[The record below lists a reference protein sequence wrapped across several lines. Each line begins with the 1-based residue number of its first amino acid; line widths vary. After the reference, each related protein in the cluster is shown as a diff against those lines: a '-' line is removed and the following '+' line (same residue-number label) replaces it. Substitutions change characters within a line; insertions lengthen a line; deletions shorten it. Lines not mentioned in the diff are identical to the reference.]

1 MLTAITLANASF
13 QGDRIMSDV
22 EGPGFTIKDK
32 RSSKQSE
39 EEAKA
44 ADASQAKDQAPP
56 EEKQAPPEEKQAPP
70 EEKQAPPEE
79 KQAPPEEEQAPPKD
93 FELNFS
99 TFVLSLTSSA
109 FYHLGDIPD
118 PLTGKKEENLP
129 AVKQTIDIL
138 IMLQEKTKNNL
149 DADEAKLMEQLIYE
163 LQMKYVAKT
172 PK

>member
-1 MLTAITLANASF
+1 
-13 QGDRIMSDV
+13 MSDV

-32 RSSKQSE
+32 RSSNQSE
-39 EEAKA
+39 EEAKT
-44 ADASQAKDQAPP
+44 ADASPPKEQAPP
-56 EEKQAPPEEKQAPP
+56 EKESPPQ
-70 EEKQAPPEE
+70 
-79 KQAPPEEEQAPPKD
+79 D

-138 IMLQEKTKNNL
+138 IMLKEKTKNNL
-149 DADEAKLMEQLIYE
+149 EADEAKLLEQLIYE
-163 LQMKYVAKT
+163 LQMKYMAKT

>member
-1 MLTAITLANASF
+1 
-13 QGDRIMSDV
+13 MSDV

-32 RSSKQSE
+32 RSSNQSE
-39 EEAKA
+39 EEAKT
-44 ADASQAKDQAPP
+44 ADASQPKEQAPAEEKQSPPQEKESPP
-56 EEKQAPPEEKQAPP
+56 EEKESPPQ
-70 EEKQAPPEE
+70 
-79 KQAPPEEEQAPPKD
+79 D

-138 IMLQEKTKNNL
+138 IMLKEKTKNNL
-149 DADEAKLMEQLIYE
+149 EADEAKLLEQLIYE
-163 LQMKYVAKT
+163 LQMKYMAKT

>member
-1 MLTAITLANASF
+1 
-13 QGDRIMSDV
+13 MSDT
-22 EGPGFTIKDK
+22 EGEGFTIKDK
-32 RSSKQSE
+32 RSSNQSD

-44 ADASQAKDQAPP
+44 ADESQKKEPAAKEESPPQA
-56 EEKQAPPEEKQAPP
+56 EEKE
-70 EEKQAPPEE
+70 
-79 KQAPPEEEQAPPKD
+79 

-118 PLTGKKEENLP
+118 PMTGEKAENLP

-138 IMLQEKTKNNL
+138 IMLQNKTKNNL
-149 DADEAKLMEQLIYE
+149 DAEEAKLMEQLIYE
-163 LQMKYVAKT
+163 LQVKYVAKK

>member
-1 MLTAITLANASF
+1 
-13 QGDRIMSDV
+13 MSDV

-44 ADASQAKDQAPP
+44 SDESQKKEQPPREKPAPK
-56 EEKQAPPEEKQAPP
+56 EEGQN
-70 EEKQAPPEE
+70 
-79 KQAPPEEEQAPPKD
+79 

-118 PLTGKKEENLP
+118 PVTGEKKENLP

-138 IMLQEKTKNNL
+138 VMLKEKTKNNL
-149 DADEAKLMEQLIYE
+149 DADESKLMEQLIYE
-163 LQMKYVAKT
+163 LQMKYVAKA

>member
-1 MLTAITLANASF
+1 MLAAITLVNASF

-44 ADASQAKDQAPP
+44 ADASQAKD
-56 EEKQAPPEEKQAPP
+56 QAPPEEKQAPP

-138 IMLQEKTKNNL
+138 IMLNEKTKNNL

-163 LQMKYVAKT
+163 LQVKYVAKT

>member
-1 MLTAITLANASF
+1 
-13 QGDRIMSDV
+13 MSDV

-70 EEKQAPPEE
+70 EEKQS
-79 KQAPPEEEQAPPKD
+79 PPKD

-163 LQMKYVAKT
+163 LQVKYVAKT

>member
-1 MLTAITLANASF
+1 
-13 QGDRIMSDV
+13 MSDK
-22 EGPGFTIKDK
+22 EGEGFVIKDK
-32 RSSKQSE
+32 RSSNQSD

-44 ADASQAKDQAPP
+44 ADEPQKQEPAAK
-56 EEKQAPPEEKQAPP
+56 EES
-70 EEKQAPPEE
+70 
-79 KQAPPEEEQAPPKD
+79 PPKAEGKE

-118 PLTGKKEENLP
+118 PTTGQKSENLP

-149 DADEAKLMEQLIYE
+149 DAEEAKLMEQLIYE
-163 LQMKYVAKT
+163 LQVKYVAKT
-172 PK
+172 KTP

>member
-1 MLTAITLANASF
+1 
-13 QGDRIMSDV
+13 MSDV

-32 RSSKQSE
+32 RSSNQSE
-39 EEAKA
+39 EEAKT
-44 ADASQAKDQAPP
+44 ADASQPKETAPP
-56 EEKQAPPEEKQAPP
+56 EEKQAPPEEK
-70 EEKQAPPEE
+70 ES
-79 KQAPPEEEQAPPKD
+79 PPKD

-129 AVKQTIDIL
+129 AVKQTIDML
-138 IMLQEKTKNNL
+138 IMLKEKTQNNL
-149 DADEAKLMEQLIYE
+149 DADEAKLLEQLIYE
-163 LQMKYVAKT
+163 LQMKYMAKA

>member
-1 MLTAITLANASF
+1 
-13 QGDRIMSDV
+13 MSDK
-22 EGPGFTIKDK
+22 EGEGFVIKDK

-44 ADASQAKDQAPP
+44 TDESQQKEQSTKEEPPSQAAGQN
-56 EEKQAPPEEKQAPP
+56 
-70 EEKQAPPEE
+70 
-79 KQAPPEEEQAPPKD
+79 

-118 PLTGKKEENLP
+118 PVTGKKEENLP

-149 DADEAKLMEQLIYE
+149 DAEEAKLIEQLIYE
-163 LQMKYVAKT
+163 LQIKYVAKK

>member
-1 MLTAITLANASF
+1 MLANASF

-44 ADASQAKDQAPP
+44 ADASQPKDQAPP
-56 EEKQAPPEEKQAPP
+56 EEKQAPPEEK
-70 EEKQAPPEE
+70 
-79 KQAPPEEEQAPPKD
+79 QAPPKD

-138 IMLQEKTKNNL
+138 IMLNEKTKNNL

-163 LQMKYVAKT
+163 LQVKYVAKT

>member
-1 MLTAITLANASF
+1 
-13 QGDRIMSDV
+13 MSDV
-22 EGPGFTIKDK
+22 EGHGFTIKDK
-32 RSSKQSE
+32 RSSKKSE

-44 ADASQAKDQAPP
+44 SDESQNKEPAAKEEPP
-56 EEKQAPPEEKQAPP
+56 SPATGQ
-70 EEKQAPPEE
+70 
-79 KQAPPEEEQAPPKD
+79 D

-118 PLTGKKEENLP
+118 PTTGKKEENLP

-138 IMLQEKTKNNL
+138 IMLQNKTKNNL
-149 DADEAKLMEQLIYE
+149 DAEEAKLMEQLIYE
-163 LQMKYVAKT
+163 LQMKYVAKA

>member
-1 MLTAITLANASF
+1 
-13 QGDRIMSDV
+13 MSDK
-22 EGPGFTIKDK
+22 EGEGFVIKDK
-32 RSSKQSE
+32 RSSHQSE

-44 ADASQAKDQAPP
+44 SDESQKKEPSQKEEPASQAAGQN
-56 EEKQAPPEEKQAPP
+56 
-70 EEKQAPPEE
+70 
-79 KQAPPEEEQAPPKD
+79 

-118 PLTGKKEENLP
+118 PVTGKKEENLP

-149 DADEAKLMEQLIYE
+149 DAEEAKLIEQLIYE
-163 LQMKYVAKT
+163 LQIKYVAKK

>member
-1 MLTAITLANASF
+1 
-13 QGDRIMSDV
+13 MSDT
-22 EGPGFTIKDK
+22 EGQDFVIKDK

-44 ADASQAKDQAPP
+44 SEESQKKEQPSKEEPP
-56 EEKQAPPEEKQAPP
+56 SPAAGQ
-70 EEKQAPPEE
+70 
-79 KQAPPEEEQAPPKD
+79 D

-118 PLTGKKEENLP
+118 PMTGQKQENLP

-149 DADEAKLMEQLIYE
+149 DAEEAKLMEQLIYE
-163 LQMKYVAKT
+163 LQIKYVAKK

>member
-1 MLTAITLANASF
+1 MIPPIAIKTYNL
-13 QGDRIMSDV
+13 GDRVMSDV
-22 EGPGFTIKDK
+22 EGEGFTIKDK

-44 ADASQAKDQAPP
+44 SDESQKKEPAAQEP
-56 EEKQAPPEEKQAPP
+56 
-70 EEKQAPPEE
+70 
-79 KQAPPEEEQAPPKD
+79 PPKAEGQN

-138 IMLQEKTKNNL
+138 IMLQNKTKNNL
-149 DADEAKLMEQLIYE
+149 DAEEAKLMEQLIYE
-163 LQMKYVAKT
+163 MQIKYVAKT
-172 PK
+172 KK

>member
-1 MLTAITLANASF
+1 
-13 QGDRIMSDV
+13 MSDV
-22 EGPGFTIKDK
+22 EGEGFTIKDK
-32 RSSKQSE
+32 RSSNQTE

-44 ADASQAKDQAPP
+44 ADASQKKETAAKEEPSPKA
-56 EEKQAPPEEKQAPP
+56 EEKE
-70 EEKQAPPEE
+70 
-79 KQAPPEEEQAPPKD
+79 

-118 PLTGKKEENLP
+118 PMTGEKTENLP

-149 DADEAKLMEQLIYE
+149 DAEETKLMEQLIYE
-163 LQMKYVAKT
+163 LQIKYVAKT
-172 PK
+172 KKS

>member
-1 MLTAITLANASF
+1 
-13 QGDRIMSDV
+13 MSDV
-22 EGPGFTIKDK
+22 EGEGFTIKDK

-44 ADASQAKDQAPP
+44 SDESQKKEPAAQEP
-56 EEKQAPPEEKQAPP
+56 
-70 EEKQAPPEE
+70 
-79 KQAPPEEEQAPPKD
+79 PPKAEGQN

-138 IMLQEKTKNNL
+138 IMLQNKTKNNL
-149 DADEAKLMEQLIYE
+149 DAEEAKLMEQLIYE
-163 LQMKYVAKT
+163 LQIKYVAKK

>member
-1 MLTAITLANASF
+1 
-13 QGDRIMSDV
+13 MSDV
-22 EGPGFTIKDK
+22 EGTGFTIKDK

-44 ADASQAKDQAPP
+44 SDESQKKEQPPREKPAPK
-56 EEKQAPPEEKQAPP
+56 EEGQN
-70 EEKQAPPEE
+70 
-79 KQAPPEEEQAPPKD
+79 

-118 PLTGKKEENLP
+118 PVTGEKKENLP

-138 IMLQEKTKNNL
+138 VMLKEKTKNNL
-149 DADEAKLMEQLIYE
+149 DADESKLMEQLIYE
-163 LQMKYVAKT
+163 LQMKYVAKA

>member
-1 MLTAITLANASF
+1 
-13 QGDRIMSDV
+13 MSDT
-22 EGPGFTIKDK
+22 EGEGFTIKDK
-32 RSSKQSE
+32 RSSSQSDEETKASE
-39 EEAKA
+39 ESQKKEQTAKEEPP
-44 ADASQAKDQAPP
+44 SQAESQN
-56 EEKQAPPEEKQAPP
+56 
-70 EEKQAPPEE
+70 
-79 KQAPPEEEQAPPKD
+79 

-118 PLTGKKEENLP
+118 PMTGQKQENLP

-149 DADEAKLMEQLIYE
+149 DVEEAKLMEQLIYE
-163 LQMKYVAKT
+163 LQVKYVAKK

>member
-1 MLTAITLANASF
+1 MISPVRKKTDNSGGRT
-13 QGDRIMSDV
+13 MSDK
-22 EGPGFTIKDK
+22 EGEGFTIKDK
-32 RSSKQSE
+32 RSSNQSD

-44 ADASQAKDQAPP
+44 SEEPQKKEAPAKEEPSPQAAGQ
-56 EEKQAPPEEKQAPP
+56 E
-70 EEKQAPPEE
+70 
-79 KQAPPEEEQAPPKD
+79 

-99 TFVLSLTSSA
+99 TFILSLTSSA

-118 PLTGKKEENLP
+118 PTTGQKQENLP

-149 DADEAKLMEQLIYE
+149 NAEEAKLMEQLIYE
-163 LQMKYVAKT
+163 LQIKYVAKK

>member
-1 MLTAITLANASF
+1 
-13 QGDRIMSDV
+13 MSDK
-22 EGPGFTIKDK
+22 EGEGFTFKDK
-32 RSSKQSE
+32 RSSNQSD

-44 ADASQAKDQAPP
+44 TDESQK
-56 EEKQAPPEEKQAPP
+56 K
-70 EEKQAPPEE
+70 
-79 KQAPPEEEQAPPKD
+79 EQAAKEEPPAQAAGKE

-118 PLTGKKEENLP
+118 PMTAQKQENLP

-149 DADEAKLMEQLIYE
+149 DAEEAKLMEQLIYE
-163 LQMKYVAKT
+163 LQIKYVAKK

>member
-1 MLTAITLANASF
+1 
-13 QGDRIMSDV
+13 MSDV

-32 RSSKQSE
+32 RASRQSE
-39 EEAKA
+39 EDAKA
-44 ADASQAKDQAPP
+44 ADESHKKDETPKEEPQTPP
-56 EEKQAPPEEKQAPP
+56 Q
-70 EEKQAPPEE
+70 
-79 KQAPPEEEQAPPKD
+79 D

-163 LQMKYVAKT
+163 LQMKYVAKQ

>member
-1 MLTAITLANASF
+1 
-13 QGDRIMSDV
+13 MSDV

-32 RSSKQSE
+32 RSSNQSE
-39 EEAKA
+39 EEAKT
-44 ADASQAKDQAPP
+44 ADASQPKEQAPP
-56 EEKQAPPEEKQAPP
+56 EEKQAPPEEKESPP
-70 EEKQAPPEE
+70 Q
-79 KQAPPEEEQAPPKD
+79 D

>member
-1 MLTAITLANASF
+1 
-13 QGDRIMSDV
+13 MSD
-22 EGPGFTIKDK
+22 EEESGFTIKDK

-44 ADASQAKDQAPP
+44 SEEPQKKEEPEIEETPSQTA
-56 EEKQAPPEEKQAPP
+56 
-70 EEKQAPPEE
+70 
-79 KQAPPEEEQAPPKD
+79 
-93 FELNFS
+93 ELNFS
-99 TFVLSLTSSA
+99 TFVLSMASSA

-118 PLTGKKEENLP
+118 PMTGQKQENLP

-149 DADEAKLMEQLIYE
+149 DAEEAKLMEQLIYE
-163 LQMKYVAKT
+163 LQVKYVAKK

>member
-1 MLTAITLANASF
+1 MLAAIMLANASL
-13 QGDRIMSDV
+13 QGDRVMSDV

-44 ADASQAKDQAPP
+44 ADASQSKEQAPP
-56 EEKQAPPEEKQAPP
+56 EEKQAPPEEKESPQ
-70 EEKQAPPEE
+70 
-79 KQAPPEEEQAPPKD
+79 KD
-93 FELNFS
+93 FELNFC

-109 FYHLGDIPD
+109 FYHLGDLPD

-149 DADEAKLMEQLIYE
+149 DADEAKLLEQLIYE
-163 LQMKYVAKT
+163 LQIKYVAKA